1 MPGRLRT
8 FLPQT
13 DPKGEPR
20 MRYKRIYP
28 AAICYCISLVFL
40 AFMLDSPAHI
50 WEGMQKIIF
59 MEDSLI
65 TDYIE
70 LAGIG
75 AAFINSA
82 LVILATLLIIW
93 LVKDPLNGYTI
104 VTLGLMGGFSLFGKN
119 IFNIWPIILGSFLY
133 ARFRREPF
141 VKYSNVSLLATS
153 LAPVVSFVCFSGG
166 VSGFFVGIMLGVC
179 IGFLL
184 PSLSAYTYR
193 IQNGMN
199 LYNMGFACGLVAMML
214 VPVMSSM
221 GHAPTTAYYWAKG
234 YNFTLGIFMALLCGT
249 FILAGFFFCGRPPW
263 AAWAGYRHLLKDSG
277 RAPSD
282 FLRTYGAAPVLINMG
297 VNGLIGV
304 LYILV
309 IGGDLNGPT
318 LGGIF
323 TIIGFSAYGKHCRN
337 ITPIMLGVV
346 IGGLT
351 MQWNINDSSVQLAGL
366 FCTTLAPIAGCFGW
380 PFGVLAGFLHS
391 SVVLHAGT
399 PVEGINLYNNGYSGG
414 LIAIVLYP
422 TITAIIRHRRP
433 VLQDEDYFDTFEHD
447 EPITPAAQ
455 SKK

>member
-1 MPGRLRT
+1 
-8 FLPQT
+8 
-13 DPKGEPR
+13 
-20 MRYKRIYP
+20 MRYEKIYP
-28 AAICYCISLVFL
+28 AAICYCVALVFL
-40 AFMLDSPAHI
+40 AFVLDTPAHI
-50 WEGMQKIIF
+50 WEGFQKIIF

-65 TDYIE
+65 TDYME

-82 LVILATLLIIW
+82 LVLLSTLFVFW

-153 LAPVVSFVCFSGG
+153 LSPVVSFVCFSGG
-166 VSGFFVGIMLGVC
+166 WVGFLVGIMLGIC

-234 YNFTLGIFMALLCGT
+234 YNVTLGIFMVLLCGA
-249 FILAGFFFCGRPPW
+249 FILAGLFFCGRPPW
-263 AAWAGYRHLLKDSG
+263 AAWAGYRHLLKASG

-297 VNGLIGV
+297 IDGLIGV
-304 LYILV
+304 LYILL

-337 ITPIMLGVV
+337 ITPVMLGVI

-351 MQWNINDSSVQLAGL
+351 MQWNLNDSAVQLAGL
-366 FCTTLAPIAGCFGW
+366 FCTTLAPIAGYFGW

-399 PVEGINLYNNGYSGG
+399 AVEGINLYNNGYSGG

-433 VLQDEDYFDTFEHD
+433 VIQDEDYFDTFEHD
-447 EPITPAAQ
+447 EPITPATS

>member
-1 MPGRLRT
+1 
-8 FLPQT
+8 
-13 DPKGEPR
+13 
-20 MRYKRIYP
+20 MRYKKIYP
-28 AAICYCISLVFL
+28 AAIYYCTALIFL
-40 AFMLDSPAHI
+40 AFVLDTPGNI
-50 WEGMQKIIF
+50 WTGMQRIIL

-75 AAFINSA
+75 AAFVNSA
-82 LVILATLLIIW
+82 LVILASLLILW
-93 LVKDPLNGYTI
+93 LVQDPLNGYTI

-153 LAPVVSFVCFSGG
+153 LSPVVSFVCFSGDWT
-166 VSGFFVGIMLGVC
+166 SFITGILLGVC
-179 IGFLL
+179 IGFVL

-199 LYNMGFACGLVAMML
+199 LYNMGFACGLVAMIM

-234 YNFTLGIFMALLCGT
+234 YNTTLGIFMAGLCLI
-249 FILAGFFFCGRPPW
+249 FIIAGLFFCNRPPW
-263 AAWAGYRHLLKDSG
+263 AAWAGYRHLLKATG

-304 LYILV
+304 VYILA

-323 TIIGFSAYGKHCRN
+323 TIIGFSAYGKHWRN
-337 ITPIMLGVV
+337 ITPVMLGVL

-366 FCTTLAPIAGCFGW
+366 FCTTLAPISGYFGW
-380 PFGVLAGFLHS
+380 PFGVLAGFLHA

-399 PVEGINLYNNGYSGG
+399 PVEGIILYNNGYSGG
-414 LIAIVLYP
+414 LVAIVLYP
-422 TITAIIRHRRP
+422 VITAVVRHRRP
-433 VLQDEDYFDTFEHD
+433 TLQDEDYFDTFEHD
-447 EPITPAAQ
+447 EPITPA
-455 SKK
+455 STETK